1 MGLGIVLLVI
11 GFLLANIHFAQA
23 QQAAKIPRIGFLTGA
38 ALSTQFAR
46 MDAFREGLR
55 DLGYVEGKNIVIDW
69 RSYEGKR
76 DRQRVLVGELVD
88 LKADVIVAVGVG
100 DIRAVKD
107 ATTTIPIVMLVGG
120 DPVASGFVSSLARPG
135 GNITGLATLRPELTG
150 KRLELMKEIV
160 PKLSRVAIF
169 ASPES
174 QDYSHVL
181 KELDVSAEAFAVK
194 LQVVDVRSP
203 KDIEPFSEC
212 RGRRPVFSD
221 RRLHHS
227 P

>member
-1 MGLGIVLLVI
+1 MRMGLGIVLLVI

-120 DPVASGFVSSLARPG
+120 DPVASGFVSSLACFVRFGLLKQLICFLEGFAGVFVGACPSRDAYG
-135 GNITGLATLRPELTG
+135 ITGL
-150 KRLELMKEIV
+150 MKIQR
-160 PKLSRVAIF
+160 RVL
-169 ASPES
+169 
-174 QDYSHVL
+174 V
-181 KELDVSAEAFAVK
+181 
-194 LQVVDVRSP
+194 
-203 KDIEPFSEC
+203 
-212 RGRRPVFSD
+212 
-221 RRLHHS
+221 
-227 P
+227 